1 MRYTLEELEVIA
13 MTLDKLYEDSKRN
26 YEGREEYWEVLE
38 RIKGLSEKTKEMYEE
53 EEKRVMR

>member
-13 MTLDKLYEDSKRN
+13 MTLDKLYEDSRRN